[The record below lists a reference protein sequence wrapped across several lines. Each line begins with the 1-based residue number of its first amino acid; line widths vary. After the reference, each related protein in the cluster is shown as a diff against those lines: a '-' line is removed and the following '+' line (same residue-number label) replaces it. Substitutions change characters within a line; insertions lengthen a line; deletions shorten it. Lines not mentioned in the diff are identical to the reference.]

1 MHPTLFMEKTMN
13 DVKRPGRSRR
23 LRKKLFLDEF
33 ATEGFELDFQFT
45 AEKDADQLDVFIADF
60 MEGAIESN
68 DLVFFGSACAETFS
82 GVIISSD
89 RYSSV
94 TAAQR
99 QAVSEWLEANSDV
112 SSVECGELTD
122 ANDIL

>member
-1 MHPTLFMEKTMN
+1 MRPTLFMEKTMN

-33 ATEGFELDFQFT
+33 ATEGFEVDFEFT
-45 AEKDADQLDVFIADF
+45 AEKDADQLDVFIAEF
-60 MEGAIESN
+60 MEGPIDSN
-68 DLVFFGSACAETFS
+68 DLVFFGSGCAESIT

-94 TAAQR
+94 TTAQR
-99 QAVSEWLEANSDV
+99 QAVNEWLDANSDV

-122 ANDIL
+122 SNNIL